1 MTDRSEREP
10 EKNETPRM
18 VRIPGFLEYPENLN
32 PGKSKKGGPHRNLYD
47 SQGRLAGHS
56 DFIPGGE
63 IEADSLTGSECGSTS
78 RTKERDEFTEK
89 IREDFY
95 DLLAHIIA
103 DIAIA
108 TAPRV
113 KRWLDD
119 RALPAIKSRWNKTPR
134 RNMPAATRGTDIKLA
149 TAEAPTVIEATAVDS
164 PQESVVA
171 LDEHRVRMSS
181 AEARA
186 RFLLALA
193 ARAFSEEQL
202 RIVSDADIEDDDGF
216 VELKHAVDE
225 LTPRQAANIVKTLEV
240 NPLLLDGEA
249 LTELV
254 KALRENEK
262 INERLRLTDP
272 KNQPRNIDE
281 R

>member
-1 MTDRSEREP
+1 MTDQSERGP

-18 VRIPGFLEYPENLN
+18 VRIQGFLEYPENLT

-63 IEADSLTGSECGSTS
+63 IEADSLTGSENGSTS
-78 RTKERDEFTEK
+78 RTKERDEFAEE
-89 IREDFY
+89 IREAVY
-95 DLLAHIIA
+95 DLLAHIIV
-103 DIAIA
+103 DVGIAA
-108 TAPRV
+108 TPRV
-113 KRWLDD
+113 KRWWDD
-119 RALPAIKSRWNKTPR
+119 QALPAIKSRWKKMPR
-134 RNMPAATRGTDIKLA
+134 RNRSAATCESDSRPA
-149 TAEAPTVIEATAVDS
+149 TAEAPTVIEATTVDS
-164 PQESVVA
+164 PRELVVA
-171 LDEHRVRMSS
+171 LDENRVSMSS
-181 AEARA
+181 TEARA

-202 RIVSDADIEDDDGF
+202 RIVSDAHIEDDDGF

-225 LTPRQAANIVKTLEV
+225 LTPRQAADIVKKLEV
-240 NPLLLDGEA
+240 NPLLLDSEA

-262 INERLRLTDP
+262 INERLRLADP
-272 KNQPRNIDE
+272 EKQQRNLGE
-281 R
+281 H

>member
-18 VRIPGFLEYPENLN
+18 VRIPGFLEYPENLT

-56 DFIPGGE
+56 DFIPGGG
-63 IEADSLTGSECGSTS
+63 IEAGSLTGSEYRSTS
-78 RTKERDEFTEK
+78 RTKERDEFTEA
-89 IREDFY
+89 IREEIY
-95 DLLAHIIA
+95 DLLAHIIV
-103 DIAIA
+103 DVAIA
-108 TAPRV
+108 ATPRV

-119 RALPAIKSRWNKTPR
+119 QVLPAIKSRWNKMPR
-134 RNMPAATRGTDIKLA
+134 RNRPAATRETDSRPA

-164 PQESVVA
+164 PQELVVA
-171 LDEHRVRMSS
+171 LDENRVTMSS

-202 RIVSDADIEDDDGF
+202 RILSNAHVEDDDDDGF

-249 LTELV
+249 LTELM

-262 INERLRLTDP
+262 INERLRLANP
-272 KNQPRNIDE
+272 KNQPRNLD
-281 R
+281 